1 MGNIIYWL
9 LGLVPLTLA
18 VRYLSPEQHTL
29 IFGLSALSMI
39 PLAHLLSESTENL
52 AVRTGPTLGAL
63 LNVTFGNAGELVIG
77 FFALREGL
85 QNLVKASITGSIL
98 VNLLLTLGISMIG
111 GGLRHK
117 TLKFNALGARNQ
129 ATMLALAAISL
140 IFPAAYQLLGGKNA
154 NTYEADLSMEF
165 SVVLLITYG
174 LSLLFSLRTH
184 RQLLSTAATEEAEHE
199 AEWSTS
205 KALLLLVISALFV
218 GWMGEVLV
226 GSVEESAKSL
236 GLTDLFVGIIIVAVA
251 GNAAESTSAI
261 RAALKNRMD
270 LSVGIGIGSSLQI
283 ALFVAP
289 ALVILSHFVAKT
301 PMNLVFTPAE
311 LVALV
316 LTIAITGQIA
326 GDGESNWFEGV
337 QLIAVYLMLAVMFYY
352 LPGYEQSAGATAPR

>member
-1 MGNIIYWL
+1 MGKLLYWL

-18 VRYLSPEQHTL
+18 VRFGFPEHHTL

-39 PLAHLLSESTENL
+39 PLAHLLSEATENL
-52 AVRTGPTLGAL
+52 AARTGPTFGAL

-85 QNLVKASITGSIL
+85 QNIVKASITGSIL

-117 TLKFNALGARNQ
+117 TLRFNVLGARNQ
-129 ATMLALAAISL
+129 ATMLALAAIAL
-140 IFPAAYQLLGGKNA
+140 IFPAAYQLLAGSTAGA
-154 NTYEADLSMEF
+154 HEADLSLEF

-174 LSLLFSLRTH
+174 LSLLFTLHTH
-184 RQLLSTAATEEAEHE
+184 RQLLSTAGGEQTDHEEVWSATQ
-199 AEWSTS
+199 S
-205 KALLLLVISALFV
+205 LLLLVVSAVFV

-289 ALVILSHFVAKT
+289 GLVILSHWVART
-301 PMNLVFTPAE
+301 PMDLVFTPAE
-311 LVALV
+311 LIALV

-352 LPGYEQSAGATAPR
+352 LPAYEQIAIPSASK

>member
-1 MGNIIYWL
+1 MEKLIYWL
-9 LGLVPLTLA
+9 LILVPLTLA
-18 VRYLSPEQHTL
+18 VRFGFPEHHTL

-39 PLAHLLSESTENL
+39 PLAHLLSEATENL
-52 AVRTGPTLGAL
+52 AVRTGPTFGAL

-85 QNLVKASITGSIL
+85 QNIVKASITGSIL

-129 ATMLALAAISL
+129 ATMLALAAIAL
-140 IFPAAYQLLGGKNA
+140 IFPAAYQMLAGNEAGA
-154 NTYEADLSMEF
+154 HEADLSLEF
-165 SVVLLITYG
+165 AVVLLITYG
-174 LSLLFSLRTH
+174 LSLLFTLHTH
-184 RQLLSTAATEEAEHE
+184 RQLLSAAPEQTGHEES
-199 AEWSTS
+199 WSAS
-205 KALLLLVISALFV
+205 KSLLLLVLSAVFV

-226 GSVEESAKSL
+226 GSVEESSKSL

-289 ALVILSHFVAKT
+289 GLVILSHWVART
-301 PMNLVFTPAE
+301 PMDLVFTPAE

-352 LPGYEQSAGATAPR
+352 LPTQGQTAISAAPR